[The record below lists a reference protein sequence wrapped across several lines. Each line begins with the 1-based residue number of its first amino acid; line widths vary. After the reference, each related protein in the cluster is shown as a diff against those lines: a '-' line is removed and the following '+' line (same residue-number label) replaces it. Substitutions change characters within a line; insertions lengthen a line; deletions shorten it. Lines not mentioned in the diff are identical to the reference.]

1 MTVGQPARPLTIRRA
16 LPTLGALGVLGP
28 MGNDI
33 FLPAMPLM
41 AAWFLAP
48 AAAIQFALGAMSV
61 GMALGQLSI
70 GIIADRV
77 GRRRPMLFGVS
88 LATVSA
94 FAAAVAVNVTMLV
107 IVSFLLGLGAASG
120 MVVGRAVVSDIADGP
135 DARRAFAI
143 LGALTG
149 IGPIVGPL
157 LGTVLLAV
165 WGWQATFVALGI
177 MAAGVLLAVLVV
189 IPETLPLERRH
200 TQPIRHYPS
209 MMWSILRTRSY
220 LVNATFIWLGFA
232 MVFGYISASSFIVQ
246 SVLGWSP
253 GAYSLV
259 FAINGGSMAAFG
271 MLTGVWAHRFSAR
284 FLLGCAMALQ
294 STGAG
299 LLVINLAT
307 GSNSPLVILPALW
320 CIAVGMGFVFG
331 PATGNALVDMHGK
344 TGTALALMGAIQFLA
359 GGIAAPLVGIAGE
372 TALWP
377 ITALVSVATVINL
390 TVFFVGRKFTR

>member
-1 MTVGQPARPLTIRRA
+1 MSSRPLSIRRA

-33 FLPAMPLM
+33 FLPAMPIM

-48 AAAIQFALGAMSV
+48 AAAIQFALGAMSI

-70 GIIADRV
+70 GIIADRA
-77 GRRRPMLFGVS
+77 GRRRPMIAGVG
-88 LATVSA
+88 LATLSA
-94 FAAAVAVNVTMLV
+94 FAASAAPNVTLLV
-107 IVSFLLGLGAASG
+107 VASFLLGLGAASG
-120 MVVGRAVVSDIADGP
+120 MVVGRAVVADIANGP

-143 LGALTG
+143 LGSLTG
-149 IGPIVGPL
+149 IGPVVGPL

-165 WGWQATFVALGI
+165 WGWQATFIALGL
-177 MAAGVLLAVLVV
+177 MAAGVLVAVLIE
-189 IPETLPLERRH
+189 IPETLPVANRH
-200 TQPIRHYPS
+200 TQPVRSYPAL
-209 MMWSILRTRSY
+209 MARILATPSY

-246 SVLGWSP
+246 AILGWSP

-259 FAINGGSMAAFG
+259 FAINGASMAVFG

-284 FLLGCAMALQ
+284 FLLGCAMLLQ
-294 STGAG
+294 SMGAA
-299 LLVINLAT
+299 LLLINLAS
-307 GSNSPLVILPALW
+307 GANSPFVILPALW

-331 PATGNALVDMHGK
+331 PATGNALVDMRGK
-344 TGTALALMGAIQFLA
+344 SGTALAVMGALQFVA

-372 TALWP
+372 TSLLP
-377 ITALVSVATVINL
+377 LTVLVSVCTAVNL
-390 TVFFVGRKFTR
+390 TVFFVGRRFTR